1 MAKIEIFSS
10 PKCGYCD
17 RAKALLDD
25 LGYAYKELDVAG
37 HAGHRMELQRRLPR
51 VRSLPQIFVGGE
63 HIGGAT
69 ELFDACREGRLQ
81 TLLEENNVPY
91 DKSVDTDPYSLLP
104 GWLHAR

>member
-37 HAGHRMELQRRLPR
+37 HAGHRIELQRRLPR

-63 HIGGAT
+63 HIGGY
-69 ELFDACREGRLQ
+69 EDLQ
-81 TLLEENNVPY
+81 LLEDSGQLDV
-91 DKSVDTDPYSLLP
+91 LL
-104 GWLHAR
+104 HDASR

>member
-25 LGYAYKELDVAG
+25 RGYVYRELDVAG
-37 HAGHRMELQRRLPR
+37 HAGYRMELQRRLPR

-63 HIGGAT
+63 HIGGY
-69 ELFDACREGRLQ
+69 EDLQ
-81 TLLEENNVPY
+81 LLE
-91 DKSVDTDPYSLLP
+91 DTDQLDAVLDDA
-104 GWLHAR
+104 LR

>member
-37 HAGHRMELQRRLPR
+37 HAGHRIELQRRLPR
-51 VRSLPQIFVGGE
+51 VRSLPQIFVCGE
-63 HIGGAT
+63 HIGGY
-69 ELFDACREGRLQ
+69 EDLQ
-81 TLLEENNVPY
+81 LLEDSGQLDV
-91 DKSVDTDPYSLLP
+91 LL
-104 GWLHAR
+104 HDASR

>member
-37 HAGHRMELQRRLPR
+37 HAGHRIELQRRLPR

-63 HIGGAT
+63 HIGGY
-69 ELFDACREGRLQ
+69 EDLQ
-81 TLLEENNVPY
+81 LLEESGQLNALLY
-91 DKSVDTDPYSLLP
+91 DAS
-104 GWLHAR
+104 R

>member
-17 RAKALLDD
+17 RAKALLDG

-37 HAGHRMELQRRLPR
+37 HAGHRMELQKRLPR

-63 HIGGAT
+63 HIGGY
-69 ELFDACREGRLQ
+69 EDLQ
-81 TLLEENNVPY
+81 LLEDSGQLDALLY
-91 DKSVDTDPYSLLP
+91 DASQ
-104 GWLHAR
+104 